1 MSAPLEPGQIP
12 EDHARA
18 HRRLADALLSL
29 PERDVLPCRL
39 DDRFISENAAE
50 RAEAADLCLDC
61 PVFAA
66 CQAAG
71 AFEKFGVWGGVDRTP
86 VRAPQA
92 RRRAA

>member
-1 MSAPLEPGQIP
+1 MSAALEPGQIP

-39 DDRFISENAAE
+39 DNRFISESAAE

-66 CQAAG
+66 CQDAG
-71 AFEKFGVWGGVDRTP
+71 AFEKFGVWAGVDKTH
-86 VRAPQA
+86 VRPSQA
-92 RRRAA
+92 KRKAA